1 MPIQIIRLIS
11 DWYSN
16 QSVRVR
22 WAGGYSEAFG
32 VSNGVRQGS
41 VLSPVLFNVMMD
53 GLLRQVQ
60 KTGYGAKMA
69 GFYVGCLAYADDMSR

>member
-1 MPIQIIRLIS
+1 MNGNDKVYVCALDLSKAFDRVSYHHLMSLLIKRRLPIQIIRLIS

-32 VSNGVRQGS
+32 V
-41 VLSPVLFNVMMD
+41 
-53 GLLRQVQ
+53 
-60 KTGYGAKMA
+60 
-69 GFYVGCLAYADDMSR
+69 